1 MSNGVSFVL
10 QQLIRALSGSAS
22 RARNAYYKSLGVEI
36 NGYAWL
42 RKIEIPRNFSDI
54 LLANRVALDT
64 GVTLLC
70 TGMHSGKKK
79 IIIGENTYINRFT
92 FIDASNEIR
101 IGRNV
106 GIGPRCYI
114 TDHDHGTASREPI
127 MAQPLLSGDATTI
140 CDNVWLG
147 AHVIVLRGVT
157 IGANTVVAA
166 GSIVVRDLPSDVIAE
181 GRPARAVKKRR

>member
-1 MSNGVSFVL
+1 MSYSVSFIL
-10 QQLIRALSGSAS
+10 QQLIRAISGSAS
-22 RARNAYYKSLGVEI
+22 RARNVYYKSLGVEI

-42 RKIEIPRNFSDI
+42 QKIEIPRNFSDI
-54 LLANRVALDT
+54 SLANGVALDT

-70 TGMHSGKKK
+70 TGMHTGKKK
-79 IIIGENTYINRFT
+79 IIIGENTYINRYT

-114 TDHDHGTASREPI
+114 TDHDHGTAPGELV
-127 MAQPLLSGDATTI
+127 MAQPLVRDTTTI
-140 CDNVWLG
+140 CDSVWLG
-147 AHVIVLRGVT
+147 AHVIVLQGVT

-166 GSIVVRDLPSDVIAE
+166 GSVVARDLPPDVVAE
-181 GRPARAVKKRR
+181 GRPARVVKKRR